1 MQSWMPCR
9 IHSYLSSYFFLISQI
24 FPSLTPPTHSLTHAF
39 FSRISNQS
47 EKKAAKLGLGVG
59 SGIPYPALVSDLGGT
74 RGRPRAGLINAA
86 GKTAIHYCHSCCR
99 SCWIA
104 FVPSSLKV
112 GAGKG
117 QRATFRLW
125 DGRVSCTW
133 GGRGRC
139 CMGNWKDGRNV
150 GEWLNPYMF

>member
-9 IHSYLSSYFFLISQI
+9 IHSYLSSYFPNLP
-24 FPSLTPPTHSLTHAF
+24 FPDSTHTLTYF
-39 FSRISNQS
+39 FFFFFIRISNQS
-47 EKKAAKLGLGVG
+47 EKKTAKLGLGVG

-74 RGRPRAGLINAA
+74 RGRPRAGLTKAA
-86 GKTAIHYCHSCCR
+86 GKTAIQYCHSCCS
-99 SCWIA
+99 SCSIA

-117 QRATFRLW
+117 QRTTFRLW
-125 DGRVSCTW
+125 DGRVSCIW
-133 GGRGRC
+133 GGLGRC

-150 GEWLNPYMF
+150 GEWLSPYMF